1 MAFSYLCKRQQHVV
15 PSTKT
20 DNDDTGK
27 ESQVPKQDKGKPKS
41 NLALGT
47 ALGLLGGCAI
57 GAICDD
63 IGTWMLIGVMLG
75 AALGLASSNDR
86 QKPNETQEK

>member
-1 MAFSYLCKRQQHVV
+1 MAFSYLCKKQQHVV
-15 PSTKT
+15 PSMKT

-47 ALGLLGGCAI
+47 VLGLLGGCAI
-57 GAICDD
+57 GDD

>member
-1 MAFSYLCKRQQHVV
+1 M
-15 PSTKT
+15 KT
-20 DNDDTGK
+20 DNDNTGK
-27 ESQVPKQDKGKPKS
+27 ESQVPKQDKGKPKG

-63 IGTWMLIGVMLG
+63 IGTWMLIGIMLG

-86 QKPNETQEK
+86 QKHKKAEKEK

>member
-1 MAFSYLCKRQQHVV
+1 M
-15 PSTKT
+15 KT

-27 ESQVPKQDKGKPKS
+27 ESQAPKHDKGKPKG
-41 NLALGT
+41 NLAIGT

-75 AALGLASSNDR
+75 AALGLASRNDR
-86 QKPNETQEK
+86 QKPNKTPEK

>member
-1 MAFSYLCKRQQHVV
+1 M
-15 PSTKT
+15 KT

-47 ALGLLGGCAI
+47 VLGLLGGCAI
-57 GAICDD
+57 GAIGDD
-63 IGTWMLIGVMLG
+63 IGSWMLIGVMLG

-86 QKPNETQEK
+86 QKPNETQEKY

>member
-1 MAFSYLCKRQQHVV
+1 M
-15 PSTKT
+15 KT

-27 ESQVPKQDKGKPKS
+27 ESQVPKHDKGKPKG
-41 NLALGT
+41 NLDLGT

-75 AALGLASSNDR
+75 VALGLASSNDR
-86 QKPNETQEK
+86 QKHKKAEKEQ

>member
-1 MAFSYLCKRQQHVV
+1 M
-15 PSTKT
+15 KT
-20 DNDDTGK
+20 DNDNTGK
-27 ESQVPKQDKGKPKS
+27 ESQVQKHDKGKSKG

-75 AALGLASSNDR
+75 IVLGLASSNDR
-86 QKPNETQEK
+86 PQNKN

>member
-1 MAFSYLCKRQQHVV
+1 M
-15 PSTKT
+15 KT
-20 DNDDTGK
+20 DNDNTGK
-27 ESQVPKQDKGKPKS
+27 ESQAPKQDKGKPKG

-75 AALGLASSNDR
+75 VALGLASSNDR
-86 QKPNETQEK
+86 QKTKTENKNPMS

>member
-1 MAFSYLCKRQQHVV
+1 M
-15 PSTKT
+15 KT
-20 DNDDTGK
+20 DNDNTGK
-27 ESQVPKQDKGKPKS
+27 ESQVPKQDKGKPKG
-41 NLALGT
+41 NLAIGT

-75 AALGLASSNDR
+75 VALGLASSNDR
-86 QKPNETQEK
+86 QKPNKTEKEQ

>member
-1 MAFSYLCKRQQHVV
+1 M
-15 PSTKT
+15 KT

-41 NLALGT
+41 NLALG
-47 ALGLLGGCAI
+47 LLGGCAI

-63 IGTWMLIGVMLG
+63 IGT
-75 AALGLASSNDR
+75 
-86 QKPNETQEK
+86 

>member
-1 MAFSYLCKRQQHVV
+1 M
-15 PSTKT
+15 KT
-20 DNDDTGK
+20 DNANTGK
-27 ESQVPKQDKGKPKS
+27 ESQAPKQDKGKPKG
-41 NLALGT
+41 NL

-75 AALGLASSNDR
+75 VALSLASSNDR
-86 QKPNETQEK
+86 PQNKN

>member
-1 MAFSYLCKRQQHVV
+1 M
-15 PSTKT
+15 KT
-20 DNDDTGK
+20 DNDNTGK
-27 ESQVPKQDKGKPKS
+27 ESQVPKQDKGKPKG

-57 GAICDD
+57 GAIGDD

-75 AALGLASSNDR
+75 AALGLASSNDE
-86 QKPNETQEK
+86 QKHKKAEKEK

>member
-1 MAFSYLCKRQQHVV
+1 MAFSYLCKRTTRRS
-15 PSTKT
+15 PSMKT
-20 DNDDTGK
+20 DNDNTGK
-27 ESQVPKQDKGKPKS
+27 GSQVPKQDKGKPKG

-86 QKPNETQEK
+86 PQNKN

>member
-1 MAFSYLCKRQQHVV
+1 M
-15 PSTKT
+15 KT
-20 DNDDTGK
+20 DNDNTGK
-27 ESQVPKQDKGKPKS
+27 ESQVPKQDKGKPKG

-57 GAICDD
+57 GAIGDD

-75 AALGLASSNDR
+75 VALGLASSNDR
-86 QKPNETQEK
+86 QKHNKPQEKEK

>member
-1 MAFSYLCKRQQHVV
+1 MKA
-15 PSTKT
+15 
-20 DNDDTGK
+20 DNDNTGK
-27 ESQVPKQDKGKPKS
+27 ESQAPKHDKGKPKG
-41 NLALGT
+41 NL

-75 AALGLASSNDR
+75 VALGLASSNDEP
-86 QKPNETQEK
+86 QNKN

>member
-1 MAFSYLCKRQQHVV
+1 M
-15 PSTKT
+15 KT

-27 ESQVPKQDKGKPKS
+27 ESQVPKQDKGKSKG

-63 IGTWMLIGVMLG
+63 IGTWML
-75 AALGLASSNDR
+75 LA
-86 QKPNETQEK
+86 

>member
-1 MAFSYLCKRQQHVV
+1 MAFSYLCKKQQHVV
-15 PSTKT
+15 PSMKT
-20 DNDDTGK
+20 DNDNTGK
-27 ESQVPKQDKGKPKS
+27 ESQVPKQDKGKPKG

-75 AALGLASSNDR
+75 VALGLASSNDR
-86 QKPNETQEK
+86 PQNKN

>member
-1 MAFSYLCKRQQHVV
+1 MAFSYLCKKQQHVV
-15 PSTKT
+15 PSMKA
-20 DNDDTGK
+20 DNDNTGK
-27 ESQVPKQDKGKPKS
+27 ESQAPKHDKGKPKG
-41 NLALGT
+41 NL

-75 AALGLASSNDR
+75 VALGLASSNDEP
-86 QKPNETQEK
+86 QNKN

>member
-1 MAFSYLCKRQQHVV
+1 MAFSYLCKKQQHVV
-15 PSTKT
+15 PS
-20 DNDDTGK
+20 
-27 ESQVPKQDKGKPKS
+27 ESQVPKQDKGKPKG

-63 IGTWMLIGVMLG
+63 IGTWMLIGLMLG
-75 AALGLASSNDR
+75 VALGLASSNDR
-86 QKPNETQEK
+86 PQNKN

>member
-1 MAFSYLCKRQQHVV
+1 MAFSYLCKRTTRRS
-15 PSTKT
+15 PSMKT
-20 DNDDTGK
+20 DNDNTGK
-27 ESQVPKQDKGKPKS
+27 GSQVPKQDKGKPKG

-75 AALGLASSNDR
+75 VALSLASSNDR
-86 QKPNETQEK
+86 PQNKN